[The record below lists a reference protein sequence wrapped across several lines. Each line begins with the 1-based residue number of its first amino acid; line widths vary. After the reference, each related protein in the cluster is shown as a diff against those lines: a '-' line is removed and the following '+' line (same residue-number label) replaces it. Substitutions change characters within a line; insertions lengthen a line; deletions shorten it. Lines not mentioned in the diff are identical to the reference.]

1 MCENKNGCKQKVNS
15 KITLLKLN
23 TLMKFNINVYASNKR
38 KKLWRW
44 EQKLKLD
51 NVSLRHID
59 KI

>member
-38 KKLWRW
+38 KKL
-44 EQKLKLD
+44 
-51 NVSLRHID
+51 
-59 KI
+59 